1 MFLINVSH
9 EFTMLN
15 ILIVIPLFAHYN
27 QDLVE
32 LHAI

>member
-9 EFTMLN
+9 KFTMLN
-15 ILIVIPLFAHYN
+15 IVMAISLFAHYN